1 MFLKSTLKIYS
12 NYYQQQKTIRYLEL
26 IMEEAKISCIDFI
39 QKIKPPKK
47 TGSKGIPFVDKAVI
61 NRIKKLPG
69 RTNTITL
76 YTEFNDGSSIFPLI
90 IDILENCDIHV
101 TVENEKK
108 VCNTRKNAGNNF
120 SKSYTNS

>member
-1 MFLKSTLKIYS
+1 M
-12 NYYQQQKTIRYLEL
+12 
-26 IMEEAKISCIDFI
+26 
-39 QKIKPPKK
+39 
-47 TGSKGIPFVDKAVI
+47 I

-108 VCNTRKNAGNNF
+108 FVTQEKMQEIISQKVTPIVKKISNYLSNNGYTLQNF
-120 SKSYTNS
+120 SGIEDSEIISTTS